1 MDNHTD
7 QPEVLGSEHDIHSV
21 HSSPSNGDNVV
32 VEEKPVEYYVKELEL
47 TNEKLNWLWQRFL
60 EFPQA
65 WDDYMAGNFQAF
77 CGVLGQRNSVFIEIY
92 ADYAGMRPV
101 GLLSASNILPHHMAE
116 VHCVFW
122 DRSFQGRDGVARDL
136 LKKFFKE
143 FDLKRVSAFIP
154 EMNRP
159 ACKFAK
165 RIGMRLEGTL
175 RRAALYQGQYIDMMA
190 FGMVREEAGV

>member
-1 MDNHTD
+1 
-7 QPEVLGSEHDIHSV
+7 
-21 HSSPSNGDNVV
+21 
-32 VEEKPVEYYVKELEL
+32 LEC
-47 TNEKLNWLWQRFL
+47 
-60 EFPQA
+60 PQA
-65 WDDYMAGNFQAF
+65 GEDSRAGNFQAF
-77 CGVLGQRNSVFIEIY
+77 CAVLGNRNSVFIEIY
-92 ADYAGMRPV
+92 ADREGTKPV
-101 GLLSASNILPHHMAE
+101 GLLSASNIIPHHMAE

-122 DRSFQGRDGVARDL
+122 DRSFQGRDGTARDL
-136 LKKFFKE
+136 LKHFFKE

-190 FGMVREEAGV
+190 FGMLREEAGV